1 VQPTEEPGVPLARRL
16 RELRTARWQGHG
28 LTQRQL
34 GIALGGNKPL
44 SVPLIS
50 SWENLTSPTPPP
62 THHLEAYALFFA
74 TERSVER
81 GSPRLLALDDLTQ
94 AELADHDELLNEL
107 MELRNIALFG
117 EPAERQAEGPTIGGS
132 TWRFPFG
139 QDVTIVVA
147 PVPADELAK
156 MPHTDSNDPDQVRLS
171 RYSDLDALVEL
182 YGFIRAVNPLNKVKY
197 RRSNDLRQDD
207 YTTHLVLIGGVDWN
221 EVTRDLL
228 RRYPLP
234 VSQRARVKADD
245 PGAFVV
251 QENGKERSFEPTL
264 IRDGDRRILTRDITH
279 FYRSPNPFNH
289 KRTVTVLNG
298 MFSRGTFGA
307 VRALTDTRF
316 RDRNEEYVQE
326 RFAGS
331 DTFSVLTQVD
341 VVRGR
346 VLTPDWTNPDTR
358 LHEWP
363 GIGTEG
369 KPEYQ

>member
-1 VQPTEEPGVPLARRL
+1 MQPTEEPGVPLARRL

-62 THHLEAYALFFA
+62 THHLEAYALLFA
-74 TERSVER
+74 TERSMEG
-81 GSPRLLALDDLTQ
+81 GSPQLLALGDLSLDER
-94 AELADHDELLNEL
+94 AEHHELLTEL

-117 EPAERQAEGPTIGGS
+117 EPAEHQTQAPAIGNS
-132 TWRFPFG
+132 SWRFPVG

-147 PVPADELAK
+147 PVPASELAK
-156 MPHTDSNDPDQVRLS
+156 TPHTDPTDPDYVRLS
-171 RYSDLDALVEL
+171 RFSDLDALLEL
-182 YGFIRAVNPLNKVKY
+182 HGFIWAVNPLNKVKC
-197 RRSNDLRQDD
+197 RTSDELRQDD

-221 EVTRDLL
+221 EVTRDIF
-228 RRYPLP
+228 RRYPMP
-234 VSQRARVKADD
+234 VSQKTRVPEDAL
-245 PGAFVV
+245 GAFVV

-264 IRDGDRRILTRDITH
+264 ARDGDSRILLRDITH

-307 VRALTDTRF
+307 VRALTDARF
-316 RDRNEEYVQE
+316 RDRNEEYVRE

-346 VLTPDWTNPDTR
+346 VLTPDWTNPITR

-363 GIGTEG
+363 SIDTEG